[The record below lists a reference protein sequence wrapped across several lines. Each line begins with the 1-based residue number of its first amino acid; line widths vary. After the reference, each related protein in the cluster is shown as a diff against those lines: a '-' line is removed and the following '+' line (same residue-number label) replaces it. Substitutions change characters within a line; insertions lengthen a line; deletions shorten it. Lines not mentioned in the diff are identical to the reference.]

1 MAMLKL
7 FSKFFK
13 NAKSIQKMVQYSKN
27 GNFIQ
32 LKPKCYK
39 ESVHFDKNTV
49 IAGDKLETTIIEG
62 FFIIPKNVTVS
73 FQNVTI
79 SPTSQM
85 YIEGDVVL
93 TNCHVAGAKTDVL
106 LVVDGGKIKATHCE
120 FKKARDIGISL
131 INNSKAII
139 ENCIFEEN
147 GKAHILAESSQ
158 ICMENSELSKAKH
171 ALLIKN
177 KSLLQTKNVHIHHH
191 TNTQVVIDDA
201 KYFDHESTIER
212 GDGMGLQVIHKGHA
226 SLQTTNFKYNA
237 LAQISGQNSYL
248 TIRNCTIQH
257 GKDVGV
263 TIQGHCEAQLSYCQ
277 ISQHKNT
284 SIEVFKQSNMNIEY
298 SLIDGSEHQGINIRQ
313 KSIVNLYD
321 VIVKGHRASQI
332 FIIDKS
338 ICSMKKCMIKEGY
351 HVGICIEDASS
362 CAVVESEICHNANSA
377 VTVFKSEFSIFQS
390 TLTQNAGNGILAMTD
405 SGIEVDECKFYDNE
419 MPHIACKSN
428 VTIHI
433 EESELFKGKS
443 LFIVNECELTA
454 VNSQFYDSHNV
465 QVEICD
471 LSTARFENCQI
482 YNGGSY
488 GMKVMRNSNCFL
500 MNSSIFRHELSQMV
514 VNDSSVILKDSEVFA
529 GSRHAFYIQ
538 NHSEVLIQ
546 DTFISKH
553 AQHQIWI
560 DFESTVDL
568 KGVQL
573 TDGTLSDI
581 YAQNQ
586 SSVYVADSM
595 IRNNNSRYNVQ
606 AVNFSKIEI
615 GNSVIENKYGDVYYS
630 ENHSFIKQLDY

>member
-1 MAMLKL
+1 MLKL
-7 FSKFFK
+7 ISKLPI
-13 NAKSIQKMVQYSKN
+13 NTKSIQRMIKYSKS

-32 LKPKCYK
+32 LKPKLYK
-39 ESVHFDKNTV
+39 QSVHFEKNTV
-49 IAGDKLETTIIEG
+49 LAGDKLIPTILEG
-62 FFIIPKNVTVS
+62 SFIIPKNVTVT
-73 FQNVTI
+73 FQNITF
-79 SPTSQM
+79 SPTARM
-85 YIEGDVVL
+85 YIEGDAVL
-93 TNCHVAGAKTDVL
+93 TNCRVIGGKTDVL
-106 LVVDGGKIKATHCE
+106 IIVDGGKIKATHCE

-139 ENCIFEEN
+139 ENCTFEEN
-147 GKAHILAESSQ
+147 GKTHILAESSQ

-177 KSLLQTKNVHIHHH
+177 QSLLQTKNVHIHHH
-191 TNTQVVIDDA
+191 TDTQVVIEDA

-212 GDGMGLQVIHKGHA
+212 GEGMGLQVLQKGHV
-226 SLQTTNFKYNA
+226 SLQATNFKYNA
-237 LAQISGQNSYL
+237 SAQIAGQNSFL
-248 TIRNCTIQH
+248 IIRNSTIQH
-257 GKDVGV
+257 GKDAG
-263 TIQGHCEAQLSYCQ
+263 ISLLGHCEAQLSYCE
-277 ISQHKNT
+277 ISQHKNA
-284 SIEVFKQSNMNIEY
+284 SIEVFKQSNLNIEY
-298 SLIDGSEHQGINIRQ
+298 SLIDGSDKQGLNIRQ

-321 VIVKGHRASQI
+321 VIVKGHRGSQI
-332 FIIDKS
+332 FVIDKS
-338 ICSMKKCMIKEGY
+338 ICSMKKCIIKEGY
-351 HVGICIEDASS
+351 HVGICIEDESS
-362 CAVVESEICHNANSA
+362 CAVVESEICNNANSA
-377 VTVFKSEFSIFQS
+377 VTVFKSEFSIFKS
-390 TLTQNAGNGILAMTD
+390 ILNANAGNGILAMTD
-405 SGIEVDECKFYDNE
+405 SSIEVDQCKFFENE

-428 VTIHI
+428 VKIHL

-488 GMKVMRNSNCFL
+488 GMKVLQNSNCYL
-500 MNSSIFRHELSQMV
+500 LNSSIFRHELSQVV

-573 TDGTLSDI
+573 TDGSLSDI

-595 IRNNNSRYNVQ
+595 IRNNNARYNVQ

-615 GNSVIENKYGDVYYS
+615 GNSVVENKYGDVYYS
-630 ENHSFIKQLDY
+630 ENHSLIKQLDY